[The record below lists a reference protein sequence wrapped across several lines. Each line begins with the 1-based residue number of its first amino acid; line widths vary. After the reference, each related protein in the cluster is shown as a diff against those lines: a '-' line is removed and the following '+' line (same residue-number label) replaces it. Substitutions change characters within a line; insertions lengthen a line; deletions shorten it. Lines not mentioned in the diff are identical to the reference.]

1 MASNV
6 TIYNDVFGSDHG
18 SFLTLCLNTP
28 PKINSDGIW
37 EFVFGAARKLRFS
50 PLPLLE
56 FQMLLIFFVNIILHS
71 FLRLFGLPLFVSQII
86 TGLILGSSW
95 RGSFES
101 FDNFKDGVFATAS
114 QEIVGLLAGFG
125 FSKTHGTADMEFIAA
140 HQSYTSFAV
149 MVCLLDHL
157 KILNSE
163 VGRLVL
169 STTIVAD
176 LVGLSFSLIITVIEN
191 VRSQGALNG
200 LMTFAMAIGSLVLI
214 VFLFR
219 PAMLWIVR
227 STPSG
232 RPVPDGYIC
241 IIILLVL
248 VSSVTSNIMG
258 RTVYSGPFILGL
270 TVPEGPPLG
279 ASLVKKLDSII
290 TSVFVPLFVT
300 ISVMKVDLSFLYY
313 DGEFL
318 IHSIIVIFIS
328 SIGKLAVSVGTAL
341 YFKMSSHD
349 ALAFGLIMCSKGIV
363 ELAACSYF
371 YDSNLLYEQT
381 FAVLIADILIFSILM
396 PMVVKWFYDPSRK
409 YSHYQKKNIL
419 NLKPDAELSILGCIH
434 TQDGL
439 PVLLNLLDASC
450 PTEESPIS
458 LYALHLVEL
467 VGRATPVFITHELH
481 EQKSSSEVM
490 VSDSIIQ
497 MLRKYEMRNEGVVSI
512 EVFTAIAP
520 MKLMHD
526 DICTV
531 AVNKLTSIIILPFHR
546 RWTREGFVDSE
557 DSTIRALNCQVLERA
572 PCSVGILIDR
582 GHLSSYRSFGGSC
595 ASLLQVAMVF
605 LGGQDDREAFS
616 FARRMVKEVSS
627 AQLTVIRLIA
637 EDESISHW
645 EMVLDTEL
653 LNDVKHS
660 FVGGEPFRYVERRA
674 DEGSET
680 ATIIR
685 SIGDE
690 YDLIIVG
697 RREGID
703 SPQTSGLMEWNE
715 FPELGIIG
723 DMLASADSHFKAST
737 LVVQQQQQW
746 SFYKQ

>member
-1 MASNV
+1 M
-6 TIYNDVFGSDHG
+6 
-18 SFLTLCLNTP
+18 
-28 PKINSDGIW
+28 
-37 EFVFGAARKLRFS
+37 
-50 PLPLLE
+50 
-56 FQMLLIFFVNIILHS
+56 
-71 FLRLFGLPLFVSQII
+71 
-86 TGLILGSSW
+86 
-95 RGSFES
+95 
-101 FDNFKDGVFATAS
+101 
-114 QEIVGLLAGFG
+114 
-125 FSKTHGTADMEFIAA
+125 
-140 HQSYTSFAV
+140 
-149 MVCLLDHL
+149 
-157 KILNSE
+157 
-163 VGRLVL
+163 
-169 STTIVAD
+169 
-176 LVGLSFSLIITVIEN
+176 
-191 VRSQGALNG
+191 
-200 LMTFAMAIGSLVLI
+200 
-214 VFLFR
+214 
-219 PAMLWIVR
+219 
-227 STPSG
+227 
-232 RPVPDGYIC
+232 
-241 IIILLVL
+241 
-248 VSSVTSNIMG
+248 
-258 RTVYSGPFILGL
+258 
-270 TVPEGPPLG
+270 
-279 ASLVKKLDSII
+279 
-290 TSVFVPLFVT
+290 
-300 ISVMKVDLSFLYY
+300 
-313 DGEFL
+313 
-318 IHSIIVIFIS
+318 
-328 SIGKLAVSVGTAL
+328 
-341 YFKMSSHD
+341 
-349 ALAFGLIMCSKGIV
+349 
-363 ELAACSYF
+363 
-371 YDSNLLYEQT
+371 
-381 FAVLIADILIFSILM
+381 LIADILIFSILM